1 MIHAV
6 DAEGVMLYIDYYARL
21 TGVATVADGVFSSSN
36 LDVYVQDATGG
47 INLFA
52 LGVTTVAITPGNSY
66 TVIGVITQYN
76 GKAEIIPDDA
86 GTDITDNG
94 AATLPSPS
102 VRTIAQLLAG
112 AETYEGMLIGI
123 QHCTLTSGT
132 WPTSTS
138 FANVTMDDGTGTLT
152 LRINNVTAPTPE
164 PTWPRDI
171 VGILLQFD
179 SSLPYTDGYQWMS
192 RAPEDFLGDG
202 SLPIE
207 LTSFTARAGDRIVTL
222 RWITESE
229 KDNVG
234 FEIMRSNQ
242 EDGNY
247 DLLSSY
253 VSNDALKGQLNSNQQ
268 TVYKF
273 VDKLVGNDITYW
285 YKLVDVDLN
294 GVKTF
299 HGPISA
305 TPHAVGNEIVNTSPG
320 NLPTAFA
327 LQPNYPNPFNPS
339 TTLSFDVP
347 QLTSGNV
354 DATLYIYNSLGQ
366 QVKVL
371 YQGKIAAGN
380 YKVEW
385 DGTNESGS
393 ALPSGI
399 YYATLR
405 ADYFTKTIK
414 MMYMK

>member
-1 MIHAV
+1 MRKFVTISV
-6 DAEGVMLYIDYYARL
+6 IVVL
-21 TGVATVADGVFSSSN
+21 VGVFSAFAQPN
-36 LDVYVQDATGG
+36 IW
-47 INLFA
+47 INEFHYDN
-52 LGVTTVAITPGNSY
+52 T
-66 TVIGVITQYN
+66 
-76 GKAEIIPDDA
+76 
-86 GTDITDNG
+86 GTDVG
-94 AATLPSPS
+94 EFVEVAVPATYTNLSA
-102 VRTIAQLLAG
+102 V
-112 AETYEGMLIGI
+112 
-123 QHCTLTSGT
+123 
-132 WPTSTS
+132 
-138 FANVTMDDGTGTLT
+138 TLT
-152 LRINNVTAPTPE
+152 LYNGNGGAPYGTPTTLDLFTQGSTSLGFTLYSLDFPSNGIQNGAPDGFSLDSSGVLIQFLSYEGSFTAVGGPA
-164 PTWPRDI
+164 D
-171 VGILLQFD
+171 GILSTDVGVSEPGSDPIGLSLQLIGSGTQYSDFTW
-179 SSLPYTDGYQWMS
+179 SGPITATEGFPNTDQ
-192 RAPEDFLGDG
+192 
-202 SLPIE
+202 SLPIT
-207 LTSFTARAGDRIVTL
+207 LSSFTARAGDRIVTL
-222 RWITESE
+222 HWVTESE

-253 VSNDALKGQLNSNQQ
+253 VSNEALKGQLNSNQQ
-268 TVYKF
+268 AVYKF

-294 GVKTF
+294 GVRTF

-320 NLPTAFA
+320 NLPQDFA
-327 LQPNYPNPFNPS
+327 LQPNYPNPFNPN
-339 TTLSFDVP
+339 TTLSFDIP